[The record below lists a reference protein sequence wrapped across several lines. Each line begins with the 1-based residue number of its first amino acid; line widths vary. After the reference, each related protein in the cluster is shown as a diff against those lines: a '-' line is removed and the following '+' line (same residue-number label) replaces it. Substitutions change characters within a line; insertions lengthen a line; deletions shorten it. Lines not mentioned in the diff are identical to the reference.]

1 MSERLLYLVRHAQPQ
16 IQTGICYGRTDLALE
31 PKAQV
36 QLLVK
41 LQAKIP
47 KQIQLL
53 TSPLQRCEQ
62 TAQELAAL
70 GWQAPQIDPRV
81 AEMNFGDWEGQPWNE
96 IERSQID
103 EWAKDIVNYRPPQ
116 GESVKDLAQ
125 RALEAVSELS
135 FEQDVAIITHAGVI
149 QVLTK
154 LLQREALENFSSRK
168 IEFGSITVLKRSIN
182 PANEVEF
189 SLLDII

>member
-1 MSERLLYLVRHAQPQ
+1 MSERFLYLVRHAQPQ
-16 IQTGICYGRTDLALE
+16 VQTGICYGRTDLALE

-47 KQIQLL
+47 KQIHLVS
-53 TSPLQRCEQ
+53 SPLQRCEQ

-70 GWQAPQIDPRV
+70 GWQVPQIDPRV
-81 AEMNFGDWEGQPWNE
+81 AEMDFGDWEGQAWSQ

-103 EWAKDIVNYRPPQ
+103 DWANDIVHYRPPQ
-116 GESVKDLAQ
+116 GESVNDVAQ
-125 RALEAVSELS
+125 RSLEVISELS
-135 FEQDVAIITHAGVI
+135 FEQDVVIITHAGVI

-154 LLQREALENFSSRK
+154 LLQRQALENFSSRK
-168 IEFGSITVLKRSIN
+168 IEFGSITVLKRTIN
-182 PANEVEF
+182 HANEIEFTLVETV
-189 SLLDII
+189 

>member
-47 KQIQLL
+47 KQIHLL

-81 AEMNFGDWEGQPWNE
+81 AEMDFGDWEGQAWSD
-96 IERSQID
+96 IERGQID

-116 GESVKDLAQ
+116 GESVKDVAQ
-125 RALEAVSELS
+125 RALEAISELS

-154 LLQREALENFSSRK
+154 LLQRQALENFSSRK
-168 IEFGSITVLKRSIN
+168 IEFGSITVLKRSIS

-189 SLLDII
+189 SLLEII